1 MQAEKIRRLAAMGL
15 LTALAAALNFAEN
28 LIPALPMAPP
38 GVKLGLSNIVVAY
51 CLFYLGG
58 REALCI
64 ALLKSG
70 FVLLTRGMTAG
81 AMSLAGG
88 LLSLAVMLAARR
100 LTKPGRMR
108 YFYVSVPGAVAHN
121 LGQLAAAAV
130 LLGNAAVFY
139 SLPLLLIA
147 GALMGCVTAVLLR
160 AVLPALGR
168 VAGTVGYSDE
178 RHSGKDD

>member
-81 AMSLAGG
+81 A
-88 LLSLAVMLAARR
+88 
-100 LTKPGRMR
+100 
-108 YFYVSVPGAVAHN
+108 
-121 LGQLAAAAV
+121 
-130 LLGNAAVFY
+130 
-139 SLPLLLIA
+139 
-147 GALMGCVTAVLLR
+147 LMGCVTAVLLR